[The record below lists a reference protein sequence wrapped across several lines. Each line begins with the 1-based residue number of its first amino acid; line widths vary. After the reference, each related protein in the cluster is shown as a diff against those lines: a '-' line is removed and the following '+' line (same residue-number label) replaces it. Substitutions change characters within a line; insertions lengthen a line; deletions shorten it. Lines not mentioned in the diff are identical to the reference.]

1 MADLAVAKKVTK
13 VQKDEQVQQTEPK
26 FTKEQI
32 VAAKRFHHQRDLV
45 TAVLDDDKQYTM
57 TEVETLMEKY
67 MKGKV
72 K

>member
-1 MADLAVAKKVTK
+1 MAKKTGT
-13 VQKDEQVQQTEPK
+13 VQTDEPK
-26 FTKEQI
+26 FSKEQI
-32 VAAKRFHHQRDLV
+32 IAAKRFQHRRDLV
-45 TAVLDDDKQYTM
+45 AAVLDDDKQYTM

>member
-1 MADLAVAKKVTK
+1 MAVARKTAK
-13 VQKDEQVQQTEPK
+13 VQENEQVQKKESK

-32 VAAKRFHHQRDLV
+32 VVAKRFQHQRDLV

>member
-1 MADLAVAKKVTK
+1 MAVARKTAKI
-13 VQKDEQVQQTEPK
+13 QKDEQVPQTEPK

-32 VAAKRFHHQRDLV
+32 VAAKRFQHRRDLV
-45 TAVLDDDKQYTM
+45 AAVLDDGKQYTM